1 VLRYGERRVPRS
13 RELTAS
19 ALICA
24 RSPTI
29 LRKPCSDAIARS
41 NSPNVAPWKRHWK
54 PATVLSQNALI
65 APGSSTGCR
74 RL

>member
-24 RSPTI
+24 RS
-29 LRKPCSDAIARS
+29 AN
-41 NSPNVAPWKRHWK
+41 NSCEAVLGRDRREVTRRTSPPWKRHWK
-54 PATVLSQNALI
+54 PATGGLSQNALI
-65 APGSSTGCR
+65 APG
-74 RL
+74 L